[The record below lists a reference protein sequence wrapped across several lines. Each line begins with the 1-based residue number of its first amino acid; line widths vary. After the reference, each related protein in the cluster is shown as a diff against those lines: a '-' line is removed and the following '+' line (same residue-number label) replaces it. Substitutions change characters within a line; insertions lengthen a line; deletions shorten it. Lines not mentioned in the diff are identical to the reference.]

1 MILYS
6 YNKRKWVT
14 LEALQ
19 IQVTNS
25 FSHSEVKKYGLYEI
39 VDSILF
45 VNIKFICY
53 YVSQAPLFL
62 KICFH

>member
-1 MILYS
+1 MATIIKYYDKKFQFAILSSIMILYS

-25 FSHSEVKKYGLYEI
+25 FSHSEVKHMVYTK
-39 VDSILF
+39 
-45 VNIKFICY
+45 
-53 YVSQAPLFL
+53 
-62 KICFH
+62 